1 MEAYSI
7 FAPHTAPLP
16 SRPTMARE
24 QIPIDPT
31 LLAMSITYEE
41 MEAKR
46 QQVRWGATHLEVS
59 IRLSVLSTH

>member
-1 MEAYSI
+1 
-7 FAPHTAPLP
+7 
-16 SRPTMARE
+16 MARE

-46 QQVRWGATHLEVS
+46 QQVR
-59 IRLSVLSTH
+59 

>member
-1 MEAYSI
+1 MEAYSL
-7 FAPHTAPLP
+7 FTAASPP
-16 SRPTMARE
+16 ARPTMARE

-46 QQVRWGATHLEVS
+46 QQVR
-59 IRLSVLSTH
+59 